1 MMRGTELWR
10 GAHRTVNEDK
20 RAMLETVRTTTSEM
34 HFDARTLRGRAV
46 IAADDIRE
54 SFERWQLWWLL
65 GLNDIR
71 QRYRRSRL
79 GQTWITLSLLAT
91 IAAIGLTYSTLFRMD
106 IKEYLPFLTVNLVV
120 WGLIAGLL
128 NDGCMAFILADN
140 FMRQERI
147 PKTVFILRVIVRNCL
162 IFAHNAVL
170 IPFAMLILG
179 VSFSWTI
186 LLAIP
191 GLALLLLNATLAGLF
206 LGLICARFRDLPQ
219 IVSNIIQIAFFAS
232 PVMWKR
238 AQLLGQHQYL
248 VDFNPFAAH
257 LIIVSEPILGRV
269 PTLENYLMCLAS
281 TVLITAVALP
291 FFARYRERIVYWL

>member
-1 MMRGTELWR
+1 
-10 GAHRTVNEDK
+10 
-20 RAMLETVRTTTSEM
+20 MLETLPTTTKES
-34 HFDARTLRGRAV
+34 HFDARTMRGRGVKAT
-46 IAADDIRE
+46 DDIWE

-91 IAAIGLTYSTLFRMD
+91 IAAIGITYSTLFRMN
-106 IKEYLPFLTVNLVV
+106 IKEYLPFLTVNLIV

-128 NDGCMAFILADN
+128 NDSCMAFIQADGY
-140 FMRQERI
+140 MRQERI
-147 PKTVFILRVIVRNCL
+147 PKAVFILRIIVRNCL

-170 IPFAMLILG
+170 IPVAMLLLG
-179 VSFSWTI
+179 GSISWTL

-191 GLALLLLNATLAGLF
+191 GFAWLLLNGALAGLF
-206 LGLICARFRDLPQ
+206 LGVICARFRDLPQ
-219 IVSNIIQIAFFAS
+219 IVNNIVQIAFFIS

-238 AQLLGQHQYL
+238 GQLLEQHQGL

-257 LIIVSEPILGRV
+257 LIIISDPILGRM
-269 PTLENYLMCLAS
+269 PTLGNYLMCLA
-281 TVLITAVALP
+281 TTLLLAAVALP

>member
-1 MMRGTELWR
+1 
-10 GAHRTVNEDK
+10 
-20 RAMLETVRTTTSEM
+20 MLETLPTTSREM
-34 HFDARTLRGRAV
+34 HFDARTRRARAAR
-46 IAADDIRE
+46 AADDIRE
-54 SFERWQLWWLL
+54 SFQRWQLWWLL

-91 IAAIGLTYSTLFRMD
+91 IAAIGITYSTLFRMD
-106 IKEYLPFLTVNLVV
+106 IREYLPFLTVNLIV

-128 NDGCMAFILADN
+128 NDSCMAFIQADSY
-140 FMRQERI
+140 MRQERL
-147 PKTVFILRVIVRNCL
+147 PKAVFILRVIVRNCL

-170 IPFAMLILG
+170 IPVAMLILG
-179 VSFSWTI
+179 VSISWTI

-191 GLALLLLNATLAGLF
+191 GFLWLLLNGALAGLF
-206 LGLICARFRDLPQ
+206 LGVICARFRDLPQ
-219 IVSNIIQIAFFAS
+219 IVNNVVQIAFFIS

-238 AQLLGQHQYL
+238 GQLLEQHQSL

-257 LIIVSEPILGRV
+257 LIIISDPILGRT
-269 PTLENYLMCLAS
+269 PTFGNYMMCLGT
-281 TVLITAVALP
+281 TVLLAAVALP